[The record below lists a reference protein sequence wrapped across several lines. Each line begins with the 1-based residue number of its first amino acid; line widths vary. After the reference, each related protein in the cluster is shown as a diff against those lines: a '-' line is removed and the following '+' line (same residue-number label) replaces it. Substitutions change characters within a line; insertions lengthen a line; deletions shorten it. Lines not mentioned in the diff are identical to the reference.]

1 MRTIRNI
8 GVAALLLTALGLT
21 AGRPAAAREELVIYA
36 YDSFISWGLA
46 EATMHAFE
54 EAHNCTISLIGTGD
68 AGQVL
73 NRVILEKN
81 NPQADIVVGIDNNY
95 LAKALQHDVLTPYKP
110 ANIELVPED
119 LWFDPSFHL
128 TPFEYG
134 FIAFVYD
141 SEKIPEPPTSLQALT
156 EPAWK
161 ETIILE
167 DPRTSSP
174 GVAFLLWTIAVFGE
188 DGYLEYWEA
197 LKPSILTITDGWD
210 SAYGMFTAGE
220 APMVLSYATSPAYHV
235 EVEQS
240 TRYLAAPMTDGF
252 YRQIEGMGIVK
263 GAKHPEL
270 AQQFIEWMLTE
281 EFQQEIP
288 LTQWVF
294 PVNPNVELPASFA
307 YAAKAETFL
316 SLAPE
321 RIEAH
326 YDEWLKA
333 WTELMTQ

>member
-1 MRTIRNI
+1 MMKPLVTTLFMMTLCMS
-8 GVAALLLTALGLT
+8 VLLPVYAQ
-21 AGRPAAAREELVIYA
+21 EELIIYA

-46 EATMHAFE
+46 EATMHKFE
-54 EAHNCTISLIGTGD
+54 ESNNCTITLIGTGD

-73 NRVILEKN
+73 NRLILEKD
-81 NPQADIVVGIDNNY
+81 NPQADIIVGIDNNY
-95 LAKALQHDVLTPYKP
+95 LAKALQHDVLVPYKP
-110 ANIELVPED
+110 ANINVVPDD
-119 LWFDPSFHL
+119 LILDPTFHL

-156 EPAWK
+156 DAEWEEK
-161 ETIILE
+161 IILE

-174 GVAFLLWTIAVFGE
+174 GAALLLWTIAAFGE
-188 DGYLEYWEA
+188 EGYLKYWEQ
-197 LKPSILTITDGWD
+197 LKPSILTVTKGWD
-210 SAYGMFTAGE
+210 TAYGMFTTGE
-220 APMVLSYATSPAYHV
+220 APIVLSYATDPAYHM
-235 EVEQS
+235 EVDQS
-240 TRYLAAPMTDGF
+240 TRYQVAPTTEGF

-270 AQQFIEWMLTE
+270 AQKFLEWMLTE

-294 PVNPNVELPASFA
+294 PVNPNVELPKSFD
-307 YAAKAETFL
+307 YAAKADKFL
-316 SLAPE
+316 SIEPE
-321 RIEAH
+321 RIEQH

-333 WTELMTQ
+333 WTEVMTQ